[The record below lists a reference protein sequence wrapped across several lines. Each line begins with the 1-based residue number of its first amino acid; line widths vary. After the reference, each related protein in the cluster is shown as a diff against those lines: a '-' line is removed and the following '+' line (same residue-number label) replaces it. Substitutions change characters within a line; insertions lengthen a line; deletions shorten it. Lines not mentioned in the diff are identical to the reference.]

1 MEILYLWIKKNKN
14 ISKQGFNFGG
24 EFLFRYEEQ
33 ILYVEKN
40 VMHIPGFFNIF
51 PKSERCSST
60 ILNVSAIAGENGT
73 GKTNFLDFLKYL
85 NDYNIEDYILVYKS
99 ANGDYC
105 ILGAECYIKN
115 SPVEII
121 RKQASEFFKSFQFIY
136 LSNILDV
143 TRNEQNSSQLFNIST
158 NFLINKVGFEQFR
171 ASEFLR
177 QISFAADHNFSS
189 LIDFKLPEKITCS
202 LLTEVSNEFLR
213 ELDSWHIDIVNDK
226 NVSELNQSI
235 KNIKKIHGVLKE
247 FNNKIQQFK
256 YYGQFISHVILLF
269 WLEILSLPRKIAEY
283 LINNSAMFDDL
294 INFIIE
300 CLRVQGDIEIRKLEE
315 VTTHA
320 MDRISAS
327 LTYNYSDQIDIKN
340 QKRYLK
346 IISDFQK
353 KTKFKIATIRS
364 FTDIYQEVGTSDDH
378 NTSVKILSNHTLL
391 KDFITCYGQS
401 FMKKGYLHFEWL
413 ELSAGQ
419 VAKLNIYSRLYYAMN
434 RLPKQLKDVVI
445 IIDEGELYYHPEWQR
460 KWLWFFLKA
469 VSSMYIDRR
478 VQVIISTHSPF
489 ILSDLPSQN
498 IIFLKKVDSEVHVI
512 EGLEDNQLT
521 FASNINTLLS
531 NSFFMN
537 NGLVGE
543 VARNKINNLINLLNN
558 KGLEEIRKNESQ
570 ISKQIRYIG
579 EPIIRN
585 KLFDMLNNVLT
596 VDYLQVQRKLDE
608 IEERLNSRGI

>member
-105 ILGAECYIKN
+105 IIGAECYIKN
-115 SPVEII
+115 SSVEII

-315 VTTHA
+315 VTKHA

-378 NTSVKILSNHTLL
+378 NTSVKILSNHALL

-498 IIFLKKVDSEVHVI
+498 IIFLKKVDSRVHVI